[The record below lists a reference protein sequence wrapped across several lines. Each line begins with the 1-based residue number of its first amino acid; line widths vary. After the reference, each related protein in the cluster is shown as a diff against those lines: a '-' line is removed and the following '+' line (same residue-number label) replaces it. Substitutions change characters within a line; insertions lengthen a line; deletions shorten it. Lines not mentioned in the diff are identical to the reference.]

1 MNQASPPLIFFVTL
15 MELAGVG
22 RYWQVLAGVKTG
34 GTTPAMISNE
44 TYLLAEPARIPFA
57 GQVLERH

>member
-1 MNQASPPLIFFVTL
+1 

-22 RYWQVLAGVKTG
+22 RYGQVLAGVKTG

-57 GQVLERH
+57 GQVLERY

>member
-1 MNQASPPLIFFVTL
+1 
-15 MELAGVG
+15 MELEGVG
-22 RYWQVLAGVKTG
+22 RYGQVLAGVKTG

-57 GQVLERH
+57 GQVLEQY

>member
-34 GTTPAMISNE
+34 GTTPATISNE

-57 GQVLERH
+57 GQVLERY

>member
-1 MNQASPPLIFFVTL
+1 

-34 GTTPAMISNE
+34 GTTPATISNE
-44 TYLLAEPARIPFA
+44 TYLLAEPAGIPFA

>member
-1 MNQASPPLIFFVTL
+1 MKQASPYLIFFVTL

-34 GTTPAMISNE
+34 GTTPATISNE
-44 TYLLAEPARIPFA
+44 TYLLPQPAGIPFA
-57 GQVLERH
+57 GQVLEQY

>member
-1 MNQASPPLIFFVTL
+1 

-34 GTTPAMISNE
+34 GTKPAMISNK
-44 TYLLAEPARIPFA
+44 TYLLAEPAEIPFA

>member
-1 MNQASPPLIFFVTL
+1 

-34 GTTPAMISNE
+34 GSTPAMICNE
-44 TYLLAEPARIPFA
+44 TNLPAEPAGIPFA
-57 GQVLERH
+57 GQVLERY